1 MKTMLRNFAIITV
14 IAAGIL
20 IAFNIWVS
28 KMADSTST
36 ERNITINSINLE
48 FTKLLEDSEKTA
60 EQIIEE
66 KLPEWR
72 SVYGKNTPDNI
83 TFIPIRDEA
92 PPFLSY
98 VESSTTVCTIRD
110 GSYGI
115 IGFALYSSK
124 DPTLFRLRLVCSL
137 IIILF
142 WSLVCGLILYIHM
155 KILAPF
161 RKLAEYPAHIAKIP
175 TAEKL
180 PESRNKYFGKFI
192 WGMNM
197 LTDVLQTERR
207 QNEKLEYQ
215 RQTLIASIAH
225 GVKTPVT
232 NISLYADAIE
242 TGLYSDHI
250 DIARKIRKNTKKIE
264 DLTAELI
271 GTASESVNAYIPEI
285 SKFYLRELCELTL
298 SEYSGRMKISMIP
311 FDVSCSGDPMIESDK
326 YGLFRIIS
334 QLIENAVKYGNGKGI
349 TVSMR
354 RQDDGTSISVRNKGQ
369 LLPETELPFVFG
381 SYWRGSN
388 AIHTEGSGIG
398 LFISQ
403 KIAAALGGSV
413 YVRRLPETE
422 EMEFTIF
429 INA

>member
-1 MKTMLRNFAIITV
+1 MNVMFRSLAFITAVV
-14 IAAGIL
+14 IAAL
-20 IAFNIWVS
+20 IAFNVWLS
-28 KMADSTST
+28 KTISSRSD

-48 FTKLLEDSEKTA
+48 LSEILSEHPEDPSEL
-60 EQIIEE
+60 ISE

-72 SVYGKNTPDNI
+72 RIYGADVPDKI
-83 TFIPIRDEA
+83 EFIPIKADA
-92 PPFLSY
+92 KQFI
-98 VESSTTVCTIRD
+98 SSSDSDTSVCTVRNGNDELLGVVLYTCKNSYYLKIRIVFCCV
-110 GSYGI
+110 I
-115 IGFALYSSK
+115 IAFWM
-124 DPTLFRLRLVCSL
+124 L
-137 IIILF
+137 I
-142 WSLVCGLILYIHM
+142 CGVLLYIHFR
-155 KILAPF
+155 ILAPF
-161 RKLAEYPAHIAKIP
+161 KKLADYPAHIAKIP

-207 QNEKLEYQ
+207 ENEKLEYQ

-242 TGLYSDHI
+242 TGLYSDHV
-250 DIARKIRKNTKKIE
+250 DIAQKIRNNTKKIE
-264 DLTAELI
+264 ALTAELI

-298 SEYSGRMKISMIP
+298 SEYAGRMKISMIP

-334 QLIENAVKYGNGKGI
+334 QLIENAVKYGNGQGI
-349 TVSMR
+349 SVAMR

-369 LLPETELPFVFG
+369 LLPESELPFVFG
-381 SYWRGSN
+381 SFWRGSN
-388 AIHTEGSGIG
+388 SRNTEGSGIG